1 MDLHTHLSPV
11 SVLNIGLAV
20 LIFATVWKLGSLHLA
35 ASPNEHLQHLGRAM
49 AFQL

>member
-11 SVLNIGLAV
+11 AVLNIGLAV
-20 LIFATVWKLGSLHLA
+20 LIFGTVWKLTSLHFA
-35 ASPNEHLQHLGRAM
+35 ASGNEQLQHLGRAM